1 MMNDVRIDRCPNP
14 RTEGCFGSMSAIS
27 HSCTKL
33 FSILFTVVSIFGWI
47 RSSLLEL
54 ERLMVATRDSFEGD
68 TNDSGF
74 SHIPKG
80 CSDMDFTRYES
91 HMGEARKQ
99 RVSRSRKKR
108 REIEGESSQREAPAV
123 GDSGALTDEVPT
135 APPTH
140 LQAQVEA
147 IFHEPTRSASAL
159 RRAVHAEDFMQAQ
172 CTLPDALSAKIRH
185 TSYQLATMALA
196 QEEKVAEKYRQTL
209 DAREKYVLAQNQLH
223 ETELREQALKAE
235 IDRLRREEIPA
246 REATAAAS
254 ASRTAVKKY
263 KDSNQFVIDTS
274 KAYRVGF
281 RRCRDQVRT
290 KHPEIPLDGVSS
302 HDYGE
307 ESPESAEDLEEDEEG
322 EEEKEAGEGSK
333 AN

>member
-1 MMNDVRIDRCPNP
+1 
-14 RTEGCFGSMSAIS
+14 
-27 HSCTKL
+27 
-33 FSILFTVVSIFGWI
+33 
-47 RSSLLEL
+47 
-54 ERLMVATRDSFEGD
+54 
-68 TNDSGF
+68 
-74 SHIPKG
+74 
-80 CSDMDFTRYES
+80 
-91 HMGEARKQ
+91 
-99 RVSRSRKKR
+99 
-108 REIEGESSQREAPAV
+108 
-123 GDSGALTDEVPT
+123 
-135 APPTH
+135 
-140 LQAQVEA
+140 
-147 IFHEPTRSASAL
+147 
-159 RRAVHAEDFMQAQ
+159 
-172 CTLPDALSAKIRH
+172 
-185 TSYQLATMALA
+185 MALA
-196 QEEKVAEKYRQTL
+196 QEEKVAEMYRQTL

-302 HDYGE
+302 HGYGE

-322 EEEKEAGEGSK
+322 EEEEEAGEGSK